1 VHAVLE
7 HSAPAAWYSAVR
19 ADLDRQVARVMS
31 WVVLGVIV
39 FAVVVRLA
47 KRRRAQFTMLPSE
60 PLSTM
65 HLQMA
70 KKHTSK
76 TRAALDAATSSLR

>member
-1 VHAVLE
+1 
-7 HSAPAAWYSAVR
+7 
-19 ADLDRQVARVMS
+19 MT
-31 WVVLGVIV
+31 WVVLGVVV

-47 KRRRAQFTMLPSE
+47 KRRRSQFTMLPSE

-65 HLQMA
+65 PLPRA

>member
-1 VHAVLE
+1 
-7 HSAPAAWYSAVR
+7 
-19 ADLDRQVARVMS
+19 MS
-31 WVVLGVIV
+31 WVLLGIVV

-70 KKHTSK
+70 KKHTSR

>member
-1 VHAVLE
+1 M
-7 HSAPAAWYSAVR
+7 
-19 ADLDRQVARVMS
+19 ARVMS

-39 FAVVVRLA
+39 FAVIVRLA

-70 KKHTSK
+70 KKHTSR